1 MGHIV
6 IDELSEKYDSFANLL
21 LTFLEHGYRRED
33 GENLKDIDVINE
45 FIKDYDADFTQQC
58 IVQAKEILAMEPFP
72 EDWICRTSG
81 DRLPFDDYR
90 EDTPENYRA
99 WVQWMVKAL
108 EEEAQKAG
116 KL

>member
-1 MGHIV
+1 M
-6 IDELSEKYDSFANLL
+6 SEKYDEFNNLL
-21 LTFLEHGYRRED
+21 AIFLMHGYEED
-33 GENLKDIDVINE
+33 KKDIDAIREYVSKFNAE
-45 FIKDYDADFTQQC
+45 FIKRGLA
-58 IVQAKEILAMEPFP
+58 QAKEVLAMEPFP
-72 EDWICRTSG
+72 EDWICRTTG